1 MQINIEILALPEKN
15 RECQGHLT
23 DGAQKQTE
31 KQLCSEEVLTSKL
44 ALLLFENWLLLR
56 F

>member
-1 MQINIEILALPEKN
+1 MQINIGMLAFPEKN
-15 RECQGHLT
+15 RECRGHLA
-23 DGAQKQTE
+23 DGTQKQTE
-31 KQLCSEEVLTSKL
+31 KQLHSEVLTSKL